1 MIRSMTG
8 YSRVSVSHEW
18 GIVTMEISSVN
29 HRFQDFSIRLPREL
43 SQFESQV
50 HSVLRR
56 RLSRGKV
63 RASIDVQW
71 APSISGCHL
80 DMGALEGI
88 YSELQT
94 FRAARRIP
102 GDPVPEM
109 LLQLPGILIGPAS
122 SEERT
127 QEISDCLADLA
138 QQALDKLEEMKAEEG
153 MHIQSDIISH
163 LTAFESLLDAIS
175 SIWDSESKSAF
186 ADMQERIRKTIGE
199 MNGTL
204 DEGRLV
210 QEVVIMA
217 DKWDVSEEIA
227 RSRSHI
233 EKFRTILRQDESQG
247 KKLDF
252 LVQEMNREINTMGS
266 KLASSELRWKVVE
279 GKTLV
284 ERIREQVQN
293 VE

>member
-18 GIVTMEISSVN
+18 GVATMEISSVN

-71 APSISGCHL
+71 APSLSGCHL
-80 DMGALEGI
+80 DAAALEGI
-88 YSELQT
+88 YSELRS
-94 FRAARRIP
+94 FRKERCIP

-127 QEISDCLADLA
+127 HEICDCLVNLS

-163 LTAFESLLDAIS
+163 LTAFQGLLDAIS
-175 SIWDSESKSAF
+175 SIWDIESKSAF
-186 ADMQERIRKTIGE
+186 SDMQERIRKTIGD
-199 MNGTL
+199 MKGVL

-233 EKFRTILRQDESQG
+233 EKFHTILRQEESQG